1 MTDSADIEEP
11 QGTPGAEAGAE
22 NSPAD
27 KTDLTVPEMRQWLR
41 NWVGNAVGKS
51 PDDIDESVPM
61 VELGLA
67 SRDAVAMAADIE
79 DLTGV
84 TLSVAVAFQHPT
96 IESLAT
102 RIVEGEPE
110 RADDDSDALD
120 WTRTGPAERVDVAV
134 VGLSTRL
141 PGDMNTPEETWQ
153 ALLEGRDAITDLP
166 EGRWSEF
173 FEEPRLAERINQA
186 RTRGGYLKDIKGF
199 DSEFFAVAKTEAD
212 NIDPQQRMAL
222 ELTWEA
228 LEHARIPASSLRGEA
243 VGVYVGFTNSD
254 YGYMAISDPTVAH
267 PYAITGNSTAIIANR
282 VSYFYD
288 FRGPS
293 MAIDTACSS
302 SLVAAHQAV
311 QALRNGECDVAVAGG
326 VNALITPAVTLGF
339 DEIGAVLAPDGRIKS
354 FSSDADGYTRSE
366 GGGMLVLKR
375 VDDARRDGD
384 QILAVIAGS
393 SINHDGRSNGLI
405 APNQDAQAEVL
416 RRAYKDA
423 GIDPRTVD
431 YIEAHGTGTVLG
443 DPIEAEALGRV
454 VGRGRSA
461 DRPALLGA
469 IKTNV
474 GHMESAAG
482 VAAMAKVVLALQ
494 HDKLPPSI
502 NFAGP
507 SPYIDFDAM
516 HLKVIDTVTDW
527 PRYGGYALAGVSSF
541 GFGGANAH
549 MVVREVLPR
558 DVIERET
565 APEVKA
571 VAAATEAPA
580 LEGHSL
586 RFDDF
591 GNIIA
596 DEFEAEDVE
605 PELPGVTEEALQL
618 KEAALAELAAQE
630 DAEPTTPLIPLVV
643 SAFLTSRKKTAA
655 AELADWMETPEGQA
669 ASLESIGRSL
679 SRRNHGRSRA
689 VVLAHNHEEAVKGLR
704 AVAEGKQRPNVFS
717 VDGPVTSGP
726 VWVLAGFGAQ
736 HRKMGKSL
744 YLRNPVFAEWIEKV
758 DALVQDELG
767 YSVLELILDDA
778 QDYGIETTQVTI
790 FAIQI
795 ALGELLKHH
804 GAKPAAVVGQSL
816 GEAASAYFAGGLS
829 LRDATRAICSR
840 SHLMGEGEAMLFGEY
855 IRLMAL
861 VEYSADEIK
870 TVFSDFPDLEV
881 CVYAAPTQTVIGGPP
896 EQVDAIIARC
906 EAEGKFARKF
916 QTKGASHTSQMDP
929 LLGELTAELQGIKAM
944 SPTAGIYSTVHE
956 GSYVKPGS
964 DPIHDVEYWKK
975 GLRHSVYFTHG
986 IRNAVDSG
994 HTTFLELAPNPVAL
1008 MQVGLTTADAGLHDA
1023 QLIPTLARKQDEVE
1037 SITSTLAQLYV
1048 YGHDLDPRTLF
1059 SAAGGPD
1066 DYANIPPTRF
1076 KRKEHWLDVHFSGDG
1091 SVLPPGSHVALPDGR
1106 HVWEYAPRT
1115 TTDLPDLVKLA
1126 AAQVIPDASLTASE
1140 QRAVPAYGARLVTTL
1155 TRHPGGASVQVHA
1168 RVDESFTLVYDA
1180 LVSRGGVASVL
1191 PTAVGAG
1198 TALSIATTAATAIR
1212 SDAPGTAVAPISDA
1226 PGGDPRAAAISA
1238 GEDPN
1243 AETLEDSLTTRY
1255 MPAGFTKWSPESGE
1269 TIAERL
1275 GTIVAAAMGYE
1286 PEDLP
1291 WEVPLIELGLDSL
1304 MAVRIKNRVEYDFDL
1319 PPIQLTAVRD
1329 ANLFNVEKL
1338 IEYALEHRDEVE
1350 QLHEHQRTQTAED
1363 IARAQAE
1370 LLHGGPKTN
1379 PGDAGAPSTAEPES
1393 APPSSD
1399 LPVPPPPTDPS
1410 GPAGPSGSTA
1420 NGGQPSAA
1428 PNLAGAAE
1436 ALNQEAVAKALNSDI
1451 PPRDAAERVTFA
1463 TWAIVT
1469 GKSPGGI
1476 FNTLPKLDADAAEKM
1491 AQRLSERAEGPIT
1504 AEDVLTS
1511 ENIEVLAEK
1520 VRVYLEAGQIDGF
1533 VRTLRPRPEGSSKPP
1548 VFVFHPAGGSTV
1560 VYEPLLNRLPADTP
1574 MYGFERVEG
1583 SIEERAAQYV
1593 PKLIEMQGDGPYIL
1607 AGWSLGGV
1615 LAYACAIGLKQLGK
1629 DVQWVGLIDAVR
1641 AGEEVPQTTEEVR
1654 KRWDRY
1660 ARFAERT
1667 FNVTIPAIPYEQLE
1681 ELDDEGQIRFVMD
1694 AVSQSGVQIPGGI
1707 IEHQRTSYLDNRAID
1722 TARIQPYDGH
1732 VTLYM
1737 ADRYHDDAIMFEPR
1751 YAVRK
1756 PDGGWGEYV
1765 SDLEIVPIGGEH
1777 IQAIDEPIIAKVGE
1791 HMSRALNKIAV
1802 EIES

>member
-1 MTDSADIEEP
+1 M
-11 QGTPGAEAGAE
+11 
-22 NSPAD
+22 
-27 KTDLTVPEMRQWLR
+27 TVPEMREWLR
-41 NWVGNAVGKS
+41 NWVGRAVGQS
-51 PDDIDESVPM
+51 PDAIDESIPM
-61 VELGLA
+61 VELGLS

-79 DLTGV
+79 DMTGV

-102 RIVEGEPE
+102 RIIEGEPE
-110 RADDDSDALD
+110 RPDDAGEVD
-120 WTRTGPAERVDVAV
+120 WTRTGPAERVDIAI

-141 PGDMNTPEETWQ
+141 PGDMNSPEETWQ
-153 ALLEGRDAITDLP
+153 ALMEGRDAITDLP

-173 FEEPRLAERINQA
+173 LEEPRIAALVAKA
-186 RTRGGYLKDIKGF
+186 RTRGGYLKDVKGF
-199 DSEFFAVAKTEAD
+199 DSEFFAIAKTEAD
-212 NIDPQQRMAL
+212 NIDPQQRLAL

-243 VGVYVGFTNSD
+243 VGVYVGFSNHD
-254 YGYMAISDPTVAH
+254 YQFLAVSDPTVAH
-267 PYAITGNSTAIIANR
+267 PYAITGTANSIIANR

-293 MAIDTACSS
+293 VALDTACSS
-302 SLVAAHQAV
+302 SLVATHQAV
-311 QALRNGECDVAVAGG
+311 QALRNGECDVALAGG
-326 VNALITPAVTLGF
+326 VNALLTPLATLGF
-339 DEIGAVLAPDGRIKS
+339 DEIGAVLSPDGRIKS
-354 FSSDADGYTRSE
+354 FSADADGYTRSE
-366 GGGMLVLKR
+366 GGGMFVLKR
-375 VDDARRDGD
+375 VADARRDGD

-393 SINHDGRSNGLI
+393 AVNHDGRSNGLI

-423 GIDPRTVD
+423 GIDPRNVD

-454 VGRGRSA
+454 VGRGRTA

-474 GHMESAAG
+474 GHLESAAG
-482 VAAMAKVVLALQ
+482 AASLAKVVLSLQ
-494 HDKLPPSI
+494 HNKLPPSI

-507 SPYIDFDAM
+507 SPYIDFEGT
-516 HLKVIDTVTDW
+516 HLKFVDSATDW

-541 GFGGANAH
+541 GFGGANSH
-549 MVVREVLPR
+549 VVVRELLPR
-558 DVIERET
+558 DLKEPEARAQVI
-565 APEVKA
+565 AP
-571 VAAATEAPA
+571 AAPGADPTEAPTQ
-580 LEGHSL
+580 ESHSL

-591 GNIIA
+591 GNIIT
-596 DEFEAEDVE
+596 DEYEIPDFE
-605 PELPGVTEEALQL
+605 PELPGVTDEALEL
-618 KEAALAELAAQE
+618 KAAALEELAAQQE
-630 DAEPTTPLIPLVV
+630 SEPTKPLIPLAV
-643 SAFLTSRKKTAA
+643 SAFLTSRKKAAA
-655 AELADWMETPEGQA
+655 AELADWMESPEGQA

-689 VVLAHNHEEAVKGLR
+689 VVLAHDHEEAIKGLR

-717 VDGPVTSGP
+717 VDGPVTNGP

-736 HRKMGKSL
+736 HRKMGKNL

-767 YSVLELILDDA
+767 YSVLELILDDS

-840 SHLMGEGEAMLFGEY
+840 SHLMGEGESMLFGEF

-896 EQVDAIIARC
+896 EQVDAIIARA
-906 EAEGKFARKF
+906 ESEGKFARKF

-929 LLGELTAELQGIKAM
+929 LLGELAAELQGIKPM

-956 GSYVKPGS
+956 GSYIKPGS
-964 DPIHDVEYWKK
+964 EPIHDVDYWKK

-1008 MQVGLTTADAGLHDA
+1008 MQVGLTTASAGLHDA

-1048 YGHDLDPRTLF
+1048 YGHDLDIRTMF
-1059 SAAGGPD
+1059 TPAKGPW

-1076 KRKEHWLDVHFSGDG
+1076 KRKEHWLDAHFSGDG
-1091 SVLPPGSHVALPDGR
+1091 SIIMPGTHVALPDGR
-1106 HVWEYAPRT
+1106 HVWEFAPRGET
-1115 TTDLPDLVKLA
+1115 ADLAALVRAA
-1126 AAQVIPDASLTASE
+1126 AAQVIPDAQMTAAE
-1140 QRAVPAYGARLVTTL
+1140 QRAVPGEGARLVTTM

-1168 RVDESFTLVYDA
+1168 RIDESFTLVYDA
-1180 LVSRGGVASVL
+1180 LVARAGAAVGAL

-1198 TALSIATTAATAIR
+1198 
-1212 SDAPGTAVAPISDA
+1212 
-1226 PGGDPRAAAISA
+1226 AAIAPVAESGLTQA
-1238 GEDPN
+1238 PVAAPVEEAVD
-1243 AETLEDSLTTRY
+1243 AETLSDSLTNRY
-1255 MPAGFTKWSPESGE
+1255 MPSDFVKWSPDSGE
-1269 TIAERL
+1269 TIADRL
-1275 GTIVAAAMGYE
+1275 GAIVGAAMGYE

-1329 ANLFNVEKL
+1329 ANLYNVEKL
-1338 IEYALEHRDEVE
+1338 IEYAIEHRDEVE
-1350 QLHEHQRTQTAED
+1350 QLHEHQKTQTAEE
-1363 IARAQAE
+1363 IARVQAGLLSGATPESLAAPAPDPQAE
-1370 LLHGGPKTN
+1370 PQTQ
-1379 PGDAGAPSTAEPES
+1379 PA
-1393 APPSSD
+1393 APPSD
-1399 LPVPPPPTDPS
+1399 VAIPPAPTDPS
-1410 GPAGPSGSTA
+1410 GPTGNGVA
-1420 NGGQPSAA
+1420 NGAK

-1436 ALNQEAVAKALNSDI
+1436 ALNSEAVAKALNSDV

-1476 FNTLPKLDADAAEKM
+1476 FNPLPKLDDASAAKLAE
-1491 AQRLSERAEGPIT
+1491 RLSERAEGPIT
-1504 AEDVLTS
+1504 AEDVVS
-1511 ENIEVLAEK
+1511 SQNIEALAEK
-1520 VRVYLEAGQIDGF
+1520 VRQYLEAGTVDGF
-1533 VRTLRPRPEGSSKPP
+1533 VRTLRAPVEGSTKPP

-1574 MYGFERVEG
+1574 MYGLERVEG
-1583 SIEERAAQYV
+1583 TIEERAAQYV

-1615 LAYACAIGLKQLGK
+1615 LAYACAIGLKKMGK
-1629 DVQWVGLIDAVR
+1629 DVAWVGLIDAVR
-1641 AGEEVPQTTEEVR
+1641 AGEDVPQTKEEVR
-1654 KRWDRY
+1654 ARWDRY
-1660 ARFAERT
+1660 ARFAEKT
-1667 FNVTIPAIPYEQLE
+1667 FQVTIPAIPYEQLE
-1681 ELDDEGQIRFVMD
+1681 ELDDEGQIRFVLE
-1694 AVSQSGVQIPGGI
+1694 AVSQSGVQIPAGI

-1722 TARIQPYDGH
+1722 TAEIQPYDGH

-1751 YAVRK
+1751 YAVRQ

-1765 SDLEIVPIGGEH
+1765 ADLEVVPIGGEH
-1777 IQAIDEPIIAKVGE
+1777 IQAIDEPIIAKVGA
-1791 HMSRALNKIAV
+1791 HMTQALNKV
-1802 EIES
+1802 EADHRRTSEVGK